1 MPGLQTNNKLD
12 PEQEKFL
19 KKFNTLDRGTY
30 FIDQNNKT
38 LHFLIQG
45 NLDLVGWVDD
55 YVINGYILNGLI
67 IKVKTLTS
75 NVYIFIEPE
84 HDIYKSYIVE
94 ENGKL
99 RWSEQITNELQIL
112 SITHTEKVEVYDN
125 NDENFEGFICFIITE
140 DSELAKD
147 AWTVNL
153 QNWIQLKSILV

>member
-1 MPGLQTNNKLD
+1 MPPGPRDIPQGPRGPIYPPEQAQKDSEVDDQGFPIPRKNPEFLPGAQISSRLD

-84 HDIYKSYIVE
+84 HDIYKNYIVE
-94 ENGKL
+94 ESGKL
-99 RWSEQITNELQIL
+99 RWSE
-112 SITHTEKVEVYDN
+112 
-125 NDENFEGFICFIITE
+125 
-140 DSELAKD
+140 
-147 AWTVNL
+147 
-153 QNWIQLKSILV
+153 